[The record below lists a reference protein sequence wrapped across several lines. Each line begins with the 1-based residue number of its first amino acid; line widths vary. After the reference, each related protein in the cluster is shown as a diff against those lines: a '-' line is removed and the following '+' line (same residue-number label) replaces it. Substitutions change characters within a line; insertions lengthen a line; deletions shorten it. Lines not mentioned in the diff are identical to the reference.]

1 MCNMI
6 KMKWRCYLRCYH
18 HDQHTTRL
26 DASDIQQVCITARHH
41 PLCGQTFP
49 VLQRRLMRGELHLII
64 QLPTGT
70 TQLIPAHWT
79 TRIPQSTTAVAPL
92 LTSHSLRVLTSMVA
106 LLQNVPR
113 QEATHDPP
121 TTARTLDDFQ
131 SSNPAPAGRSVDSVA
146 PPSSPEPEGASHWR
160 RP

>member
-1 MCNMI
+1 M
-6 KMKWRCYLRCYH
+6 
-18 HDQHTTRL
+18 RL
-26 DASDIQQVCITARHH
+26 DAGDIQHVCITARHH

-49 VLQRRLMRGELHLII
+49 VLQRRLKRGELHLII

-79 TRIPQSTTAVAPL
+79 TLTPQSITAVAPL
-92 LTSHSLRVLTSMVA
+92 LTSHSLRALTSMVA

-113 QEATHDPP
+113 QEATNDPLVA
-121 TTARTLDDFQ
+121 ARALDDIQ
-131 SSNPAPAGRSVDSVA
+131 SPDPAPAGRSVDPVA
-146 PPSSPEPEGASHWR
+146 PPSSPEPEGTSDWR